1 MMGFGYRLYPSYE
14 LRVSLSLRMGW
25 IASANSRYAIIP
37 YRLNRRTAVSVNCI
51 LEKITKALENGERI
65 EVRDF
70 GSFDLHHRSSRLG
83 RNPKTGK
90 SVQLPAKTVAH
101 FKAGKQMPD
110 RVKASRDK
118 CPIVE

>member
-1 MMGFGYRLYPSYE
+1 MIKSE
-14 LRVSLSLRMGW
+14 LINVLSKKLPKVG
-25 IASANSRYAIIP
+25 SQNVE
-37 YRLNRRTAVSVNCI
+37 LSVNCI

-101 FKAGKQMPD
+101 FKAGKQMRD
-110 RVKASRDK
+110 RVDASRDK
-118 CPIVE
+118 CGIVE